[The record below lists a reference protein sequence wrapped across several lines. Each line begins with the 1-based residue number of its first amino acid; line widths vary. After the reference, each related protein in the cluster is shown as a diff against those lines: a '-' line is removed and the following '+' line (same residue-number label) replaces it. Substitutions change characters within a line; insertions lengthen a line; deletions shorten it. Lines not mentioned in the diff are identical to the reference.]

1 MESLWI
7 ARDDEDV
14 LDLSLEEH
22 VDRLGRAIRSMS
34 ETAVYAELAG
44 LARTAPDRTR
54 SDNGFRALDPAGR
67 PS

>member
-14 LDLSLEEH
+14 LDLSREEH
-22 VDRLGRAIRSMS
+22 VDRLARAIRSMT
-34 ETAVYAELAG
+34 EAAAYAELAG

-54 SDNGFRALDPAGR
+54 SGNGFRALDPAGR

>member
-7 ARDDEDV
+7 ARDEDV
-14 LDLSLEEH
+14 LDLSIEEH
-22 VDRLGRAIRSMS
+22 VDRLGRAIQSMS
-34 ETAVYAELAG
+34 ETAAYAELAA
-44 LARTAPDRTR
+44 LARTAPDRRR

>member
-7 ARDDEDV
+7 ARDGEDV
-14 LDLSLEEH
+14 LDLDIEEH

-34 ETAVYAELAG
+34 ETAVYAELAAV
-44 LARTAPDRTR
+44 ARTTPDRTR

>member
-7 ARDDEDV
+7 GRDDEDI

-34 ETAVYAELAG
+34 ETAAYAELAA
-44 LARTAPDRTR
+44 LARTSPDGTR
-54 SDNGFRALDPAGR
+54 AEKGFRALDPTGR